1 VLIWEFVSGILKD
14 PERLQRGLDE
24 MLRQEEALGGPR
36 HPDGD
41 EEGWLRKLSELE
53 AQEERLLDLYLEGK
67 LEVDRYES
75 RVSQIKRP
83 RKTIEDELERIND
96 RAARI
101 ERLKHDWDALLSH
114 YSRIIPEQLDA
125 LEPNE
130 RNRVYKML
138 GLTVMAHEDGKLEA
152 KWTLGAAPC
161 RDNEPLPPGS
171 CHTPGR

>member
-1 VLIWEFVSGILKD
+1 VSGILKD

-24 MLRQEEALGGPR
+24 MLRQEEALGPR

-75 RVSQIKRP
+75 RVSQIKRS
-83 RKTIEDELERIND
+83 RKTIEDELERINH
-96 RAARI
+96 RAAHI
-101 ERLKHDWDALLSH
+101 ERLKHDRDALLSH
-114 YSRIIPEQLDA
+114 YSRIVPEQLDA

-138 GLTVMAHEDGKLEA
+138 GLTVMAYEDGKLEA
-152 KWTLGAAPC
+152 KWTFDQALC
-161 RDNEPLPPGS
+161 RDNVTLLPGS
-171 CHTPGR
+171 CRTPGR